1 LVGTFLLEAIDKA
14 VVYEIAHL
22 EMIQTPRSFRASLRF

>member
-1 LVGTFLLEAIDKA
+1 LVGAFLLEAIDKA

-22 EMIQTPRSFRASLRF
+22 EIISNTKKF